1 MWDALRGMLHV
12 ACLVFVFLKGAWS
25 CLRWDMDIRARHF
38 FSAPWVIVLW
48 WNKRAEEKPG
58 HEKTSHSC
66 N

>member
-38 FSAPWVIVLW
+38 FFCALGDCALVEQACRR
-48 WNKRAEEKPG
+48 KAR
-58 HEKTSHSC
+58 T
-66 N
+66 